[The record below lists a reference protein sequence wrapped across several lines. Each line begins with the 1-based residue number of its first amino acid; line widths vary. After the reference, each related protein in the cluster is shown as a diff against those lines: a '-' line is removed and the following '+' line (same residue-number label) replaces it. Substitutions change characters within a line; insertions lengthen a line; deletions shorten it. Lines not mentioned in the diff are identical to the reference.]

1 MKPSHLLGLICL
13 GALAL
18 RLALL
23 PQVEFPGIA
32 DPNHYYNMGVRLVEG
47 HGFTI
52 DYIWQYSLPPATI
65 EHPEEHWMPLSALLA
80 AAPMRLFGVGVH
92 AALLPF
98 IAIGALLPALGYWG
112 AAQLRLSSGGR
123 LFAAACAAVLPEFVL
138 NSLRTDTTV
147 PAALF
152 VCLSILLLTE
162 GLRRGR
168 AIWFAGGGAAAGLAY
183 LTRSDGALLL
193 PMVVVTVIVYLTAEK
208 RRGEGKTLRAPLRS
222 LRLGVFLLAAALVIA
237 PWIARNLRELG
248 TPTSP
253 ETRGMFFFTHHD
265 DHYAY
270 EREFTLQ
277 TLLASQTPAQIIGK
291 RLFEMAA
298 GGQMMIEVLGGFLAV
313 AVIGGGLLLIHARDR
328 ERLLTLAPTVI
339 LLAGAFAAYTVF
351 LPYKAQ
357 AGSLKKIFL
366 ALLPLLLPL
375 AAYALERAIT
385 EARIR
390 RGAMLLASALLALA
404 AFQRVRTDA
413 REASAYLA
421 TIRQMA
427 AVAETLPDTNGDGD
441 IRLMTQDPY
450 ILRFVGLRSVM
461 YPYEDRDTIL
471 EVARRYGIDYL
482 LMPPN
487 RPALDTLYAGTE
499 TDARIMPVADVPGTP
514 FEFFTAENPEER
526 SE

>member
-1 MKPSHLLGLICL
+1 MKPLHLLGLICL

-23 PQVEFPGIA
+23 SQVEFPGIA

-65 EHPEEHWMPLSALLA
+65 EHPEEHWMPLAAVLA
-80 AAPMRLFGVGVH
+80 AVPMRLFGIGVH

-98 IAIGALLPALGYWG
+98 ILIGALLPLLGYWG
-112 AAQLRLSSGGR
+112 AAQLKLSAGGR

-138 NSLRTDTTV
+138 NSLRTDTTI

-152 VCLSILLLTE
+152 VCLSILLLIE
-162 GLRRGR
+162 GLRREHV
-168 AIWFAGGGAAAGLAY
+168 IWFVGSGAAAGLAY
-183 LTRSDGALLL
+183 LTRSDGALLV
-193 PMVVVTVIVYLTAEK
+193 PMMLVMVIVYLTTELAEK
-208 RRGEGKTLRAPLRS
+208 RRGNGKILRVP
-222 LRLGVFLLAAALVIA
+222 LRLGLYLLTAALVIS

-248 TPTSP
+248 IPTSP

-270 EREFTLQ
+270 ERAFTLQ
-277 TLLASQTPAQIIGK
+277 TLLAAQTPAQIIGK
-291 RLFEMAA
+291 RVFEMAA

-313 AVIGGGLLLIHARDR
+313 AVIGGGALLLYARDR
-328 ERLLTLAPTVI
+328 ERLLTLAPTLI
-339 LLAGAFAAYTVF
+339 LLAGAFVAYTVF

-375 AAYALERAIT
+375 AAYALERAVA

-390 RGAMLLASALLALA
+390 RGAMVLAVLLLGLA

-413 REASAYLA
+413 REASDYLGI
-421 TIRQMA
+421 IRQMA
-427 AVAETLPDTNGDGD
+427 AVAQTLPDTNGDGD

-471 EVARRYGIDYL
+471 QVAGRYDIDYL

-487 RPALDTLYAGTE
+487 RPSLDALYTGAE
-499 TDARIMPVADVPGTP
+499 TDRRIVRITDVPGTP
-514 FEFFTAENPEER
+514 FAFFTAEQDEND
-526 SE
+526 

>member
-1 MKPSHLLGLICL
+1 MKPLHLVGLICL

-23 PQVEFPGIA
+23 PQIEFPGIA

-65 EHPEEHWMPLSALLA
+65 EHPEEHWMPLAALLA
-80 AAPMRLFGVGVH
+80 AFPMRLFGIGVH

-98 IAIGALLPALGYWG
+98 IVIGSLLPLLSYWA
-112 AAQLRLSSGGR
+112 AAQLSTGGR
-123 LFAAACAAVLPEFVL
+123 LFAAACTAFLPEFVL
-138 NSLRTDTTV
+138 NSLRTDTTI

-162 GLRRGR
+162 GLRRGG
-168 AIWFAGGGAAAGLAY
+168 IWWFAGSGAAAGLAY
-183 LTRSDGALLL
+183 LTRSDGVLLL
-193 PMVVVTVIVYLTAEK
+193 PMMLVTVGAFLLIQRLYP
-208 RRGEGKTLRAPLRS
+208 RLRAGAQRGAV
-222 LRLGVFLLAAALVIA
+222 RGVFFFAVAAALVIS

-270 EREFTLQ
+270 GREFTLE
-277 TLLASQTPAQIIGK
+277 TLLAAQTPTQIIGK

-313 AVIGGGLLLIHARDR
+313 AVIGGGALLLYRR
-328 ERLLTLAPTVI
+328 EWLLALAPTLI
-339 LLAGAFAAYTVF
+339 LLAGAFVAYTVF

-375 AAYALERAIT
+375 AAYALERAI
-385 EARIR
+385 ADIRIR
-390 RGAMLLASALLALA
+390 RGAMVLAALLLALA

-413 REASAYLA
+413 REASSYLSM
-421 TIRQMA
+421 IQQMA
-427 AVAETLPDTNGDGD
+427 AVAQTLPDTNLDGD
-441 IRLMTQDPY
+441 IRMMTQDPY

-471 EVARRYGIDYL
+471 EVARRYDIDYL

-487 RPALDTLYAGTE
+487 RPSLDALYTGTE
-499 TDARIMPVADVPGTP
+499 TDARITNIADVPGTP
-514 FEFFTAENPEER
+514 FAFFTAGQP
-526 SE
+526 